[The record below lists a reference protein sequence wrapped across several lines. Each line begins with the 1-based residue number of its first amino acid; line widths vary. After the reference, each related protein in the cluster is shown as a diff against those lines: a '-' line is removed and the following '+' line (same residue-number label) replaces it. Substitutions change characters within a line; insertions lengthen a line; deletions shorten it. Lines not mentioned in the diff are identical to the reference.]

1 MKLSLMV
8 AISKNGVIG
17 NGPDIPW
24 SAKGEQLLFKAIT
37 YNQWL
42 LVGRKTF
49 ESMGALPNRKYAVV
63 TRSSFTSDNENV
75 LIFPSI
81 KDALTNLK
89 KITDHVIVS
98 GGGEIYKSLIDQV
111 DTLHIS
117 TIDIEPEG
125 DVYFPEI
132 PSNFRPVFTQDFAS
146 NINYRLPNLAK
157 GLTSG
162 SNGFANLSRLLCQK
176 PRQVCDPLC
185 QALETNE
192 AKSHSKNGCYFSLGI
207 RPKRFFYCGVRNRPI
222 PHV

>member
-1 MKLSLMV
+1 
-8 AISKNGVIG
+8 
-17 NGPDIPW
+17 
-24 SAKGEQLLFKAIT
+24 
-37 YNQWL
+37 
-42 LVGRKTF
+42 
-49 ESMGALPNRKYAVV
+49 GALPNRKYAVV

-75 LIFPSI
+75 VIFPSI

-146 NINYRLPNLAK
+146 NINYSYQIWQK
-157 GLTSG
+157 G
-162 SNGFANLSRLLCQK
+162 
-176 PRQVCDPLC
+176 
-185 QALETNE
+185 
-192 AKSHSKNGCYFSLGI
+192 
-207 RPKRFFYCGVRNRPI
+207 
-222 PHV
+222 